1 MSIFRKKSIDKIVQD
16 AASGLSDGHS
26 SSGLKKVLGVRDLTF
41 MGIAAVVG
49 AGIFS
54 TIGTAAFHGGPGIS
68 LLFVITAITCGF
80 SALCYAEFASRVPI
94 AGSAYTYAY
103 VTFGELI
110 AWIIGWALIL
120 EYAIGNIVVAISWS
134 GYFVNL
140 LEGFNIHLPGWL
152 STNFETAQQ
161 GYEEAVKHLA
171 AGGTRETFSKLA
183 RIGYDAIT
191 NAPMIGSW
199 KVILNIPAF
208 VIVILITILVY
219 RGITESKKTTNAMVI
234 FKIIIIIFVIVLGSF
249 YVDTSNWTPFMPNG
263 FTGVLAGVSAVFY
276 AYIGFDAISTTAEE
290 CKDPQRDL
298 PKGMIYSLLI
308 CTVLYILIALVLT
321 GMVNYS
327 LLKVDDPL
335 AFVFEKIGMHKVG
348 YIISISAVVATTSV
362 LLVFQLG
369 QPRIWMSMSRD
380 GLLPKKFSKVH
391 SKFGTPS
398 FATIVTGLFVGV
410 PSLFMSIGRMTDLT
424 SIGTLFAFVLVCF
437 GVLVLPRLSPDVK
450 KKSFQLPYINGQFII
465 PVLAAI
471 FIYFGLD
478 RISNAFAA
486 LATEGYQE
494 FLYLIFVFVL
504 IIVAVLS
511 FIRKYSV
518 IPVVGAMCCMYLMIE
533 IPPVSWLWFFV
544 WMTIGLVFY
553 SFYGRRKSLLA
564 KEEGVL

>member
-1 MSIFRKKSIDKIVQD
+1 MSLFRKKSIEKIVQD
-16 AASGLSDGHS
+16 AVVGEVDGHS
-26 SSGLKKVLGVRDLTF
+26 ANGLKKVLGVRDLTL

-68 LLFVITAITCGF
+68 ILFVITAITCGF

-134 GYFVNL
+134 GYFINL
-140 LEGFNIHLPGWL
+140 LEGFHIHLPGWL

-161 GYEEAVKHLA
+161 GYDEAMKHLA
-171 AGGTRETFSKLA
+171 AGGTKETFSKLA

-191 NAPMIGSW
+191 NAPMIGQT
-199 KVILNIPAF
+199 KIILNIPAF
-208 VIVILITILVY
+208 VIVVLITMLVY
-219 RGITESKKTTNAMVI
+219 RGIKESKKSTNLMVI
-234 FKIIIIIFVIVLGSF
+234 FKIAIILMVIVLGFF
-249 YVDTSNWTPFMPNG
+249 YVDTANWAPFMPNG
-263 FTGVLAGVSAVFY
+263 FKGVLAGVSAVFY

-290 CKDPQRDL
+290 CKNPQRDM
-298 PKGMIYSLLI
+298 PRGMIYSLLI

-321 GMVNYS
+321 GMVNYTE
-327 LLKVDDPL
+327 LKVDDPL
-335 AFVFEKIGMHKVG
+335 AFVFERIGLHKIG

-380 GLLPKKFSKVH
+380 GLLPKKFSEVH
-391 SKFGTPS
+391 PKFGTPA
-398 FATIVTGLFVGV
+398 FATIITGIFVGV
-410 PSLFMSIGRMTDLT
+410 PALFMSISRMTDLT

-437 GVLVLPRLSPDVK
+437 GVLILPRLSPSVK
-450 KKSFQLPYINGQFII
+450 KQAFRLPYINGQFII
-465 PVLAAI
+465 P
-471 FIYFGLD
+471 
-478 RISNAFAA
+478 A
-486 LATEGYQE
+486 LALVFLYFSQSRIISAFKEAGNEGYQE
-494 FLYLIFVFVL
+494 ILFLVFVFIL
-504 IIVAVLS
+504 IIVAVFS
-511 FIRKYSV
+511 FLRKYSV
-518 IPVVGAMCCMYLMIE
+518 IPIVGAMCCLYLMIE

-544 WMTIGLVFY
+544 WMLIGLVIYTLY
-553 SFYGRRKSLLA
+553 SKKHSLLA
-564 KEEGVL
+564 KN